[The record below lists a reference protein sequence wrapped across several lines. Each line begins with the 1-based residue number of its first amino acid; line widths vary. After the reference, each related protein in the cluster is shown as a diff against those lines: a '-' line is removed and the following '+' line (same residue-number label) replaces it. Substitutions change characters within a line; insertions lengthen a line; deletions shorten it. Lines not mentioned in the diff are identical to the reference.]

1 MLIYSMRNHP
11 WILNI
16 DFNILNAILTKI
28 IQWYQF
34 LHCMTKPQKKIQKV
48 KANDTN
54 FIYNWQI
61 PSSITLRVERRNERE
76 ESNASWHIL
85 FTRKSE
91 GTEFSKS
98 AGHFQQRAS
107 IERGAHILA
116 TYSWQLLPDKRLHEE
131 WIDCGIPEL
140 VSVHFW
146 PQFSFHHNF
155 EDAYKEGNCFIM
167 MCTHVLLC
175 VGI

>member
-1 MLIYSMRNHP
+1 MLIYIMRNHP

-16 DFNILNAILTKI
+16 DFNILNAIWQKLFSDI
-28 IQWYQF
+28 IF
-34 LHCMTKPQKKIQKV
+34 TLHDKTTKKIQKV
-48 KANDTN
+48 KANTN
-54 FIYNWQI
+54 FISNWQI
-61 PSSITLRVERRNERE
+61 PSSITLRGVEKGNERE

-91 GTEFSKS
+91 GTEFTRS
-98 AGHFQQRAS
+98 AGHLQQRAS

-116 TYSWQLLPDKRLHEE
+116 TYSWWLLPDKRLHEE

-140 VSVHFW
+140 IIVHFW

-155 EDAYKEGNCFIM
+155 KDTYKEGNCFIT